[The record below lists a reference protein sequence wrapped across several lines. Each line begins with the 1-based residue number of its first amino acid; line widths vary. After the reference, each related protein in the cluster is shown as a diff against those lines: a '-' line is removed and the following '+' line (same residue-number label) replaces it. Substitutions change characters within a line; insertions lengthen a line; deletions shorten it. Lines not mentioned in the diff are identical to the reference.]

1 MLTENSDPVSSSVL
15 VSGTVETLGRR
26 IVRGDVAPGATLPVE
41 QAICDELG
49 VSRNVVREAVKTLAG
64 KNMIRSA
71 RRAGTIVAP
80 QESWNLLDPQVMAW
94 MLQEAPTRE
103 TVLNALSELRAIIEP
118 EAAALAAQRA
128 STEQT
133 LKLFQIYEQ
142 MKRDARDPERAVA
155 HDVAFHQAVLEATG
169 NMLLRT
175 FAQGFGLLLGAN
187 FSLSIQ
193 VNNAF
198 IRNLDD
204 HRLIAEAIR
213 DRDPDRAREVSRAL
227 LRKNEADIREMR
239 TARAAGV
246 RRAETAGA
254 DGEGAP

>member
-1 MLTENSDPVSSSVL
+1 LLTENSEPAASSDMVFN
-15 VSGTVETLGRR
+15 TVETLGRR

-64 KNMIRSA
+64 KNLIRSA
-71 RRAGTIVAP
+71 RRAGTIVEP
-80 QESWNLLDPQVMAW
+80 QESWNLLDPQVITW
-94 MLQEAPTRE
+94 MLEERPTRE

-142 MKRDARDPERAVA
+142 MKLHARDPERAVEF
-155 HDVAFHQAVLEATG
+155 DVAFHRAVLEATG

-175 FAQGFGLLLGAN
+175 FSHGFGMLLGAN
-187 FSLSIQ
+187 FNLSIQ

-198 IRNLDD
+198 IRNLED

-213 DRDPDRAREVSRAL
+213 DRDPEKARAVSRAL
-227 LRKNEADIREMR
+227 LAKNEADIREMR
-239 TARAAGV
+239 ASRDSGLVAEGEHDAG
-246 RRAETAGA
+246 
-254 DGEGAP
+254 